1 MYKIVLIRHGESVWN
16 KENRFAGWV
25 DVDLS
30 EKGIEEAHNAGKK
43 LLAEK
48 YIFDLAYTSFLK
60 RASRTLDIV
69 LEEMNIQNIPIIKS
83 WKLNERHYGSL
94 QGLNKSE
101 MAVKYGENQ
110 VKTWR
115 RGYDVAI
122 PPLNKQDPMYPGND
136 PLYKDLKE
144 EEIPVS
150 ENLKMVVERVV
161 PYWTNEIVPSIKA
174 GKKIII
180 AASGNSLRALIKY
193 LENLSAE
200 EIVEINVPTAIPLV
214 YELDSELKVIKKYYL
229 ASEDQLKNALET
241 VANQG
246 KAKS

>member
-1 MYKIVLIRHGESVWN
+1 MYKIVLIRHGESLWN

-30 EKGIEEAHNAGKK
+30 EKGVEEAHNAGKK
-43 LLAEK
+43 LKDAG
-48 YIFDLAYTSFLK
+48 YVFDLAYTSYLK
-60 RASRTLDIV
+60 RANRTLDIV
-69 LEEMNIQNIPIIKS
+69 LQEMGLVIPINKS

-101 MAVKYGENQ
+101 MATKYGEVQ
-110 VKTWR
+110 VKKWR
-115 RGYDVAI
+115 RGYDTAI
-122 PPLNKQDPMYPGND
+122 PPLTKDSPMYPGND
-136 PLYKDLKE
+136 PLYKDLKPD
-144 EEIPVS
+144 EIPLS

-161 PYWTNEIVPSIKA
+161 PYWEEVIVPELKA

-180 AASGNSLRALIKY
+180 SASGNSLRALVKHI
-193 LENLSAE
+193 EGLSAE
-200 EIVEINVPTAIPLV
+200 EIVEFNMPTAIPYV
-214 YELDSELKVIKKYYL
+214 YELNDDLSVLKKYFLASDTELK
-229 ASEDQLKNALET
+229 SALET

>member
-1 MYKIVLIRHGESVWN
+1 MYKIVLIRHGESLWN

-30 EKGIEEAHNAGKK
+30 EKGVEEAHNAGKK
-43 LLAEK
+43 LKDAG
-48 YIFDLAYTSFLK
+48 YVFDLAYTSYLK
-60 RASRTLDIV
+60 RANRTLDIV
-69 LEEMNIQNIPIIKS
+69 LQEMGLVIPINKS

-101 MAVKYGENQ
+101 MATKYGEDQ
-110 VKTWR
+110 VKKWR
-115 RGYDVAI
+115 RGYDTAI
-122 PPLNKQDPMYPGND
+122 PPLTKDSPMYPGND
-136 PLYKDLKE
+136 PLYKDLKPD
-144 EEIPVS
+144 EIPLS

-161 PYWTNEIVPSIKA
+161 PYWENEIVPELKI

-180 AASGNSLRALIKY
+180 SASGNSLRALVKHI
-193 LENLSAE
+193 EGLSAE
-200 EIVEINVPTAIPLV
+200 EIVEFNMPTAIPYV
-214 YELDSELKVIKKYYL
+214 YELNEDLSVLKKYFL
-229 ASEDQLKNALET
+229 ASEAELKSALET

>member
-1 MYKIVLIRHGESVWN
+1 MYKVILIRHGESLWN

-43 LLAEK
+43 LLEEG
-48 YIFDLAYTSFLK
+48 YVFDLAYTSFLK
-60 RASRTLDIV
+60 RASKTLDIV
-69 LEEMNIQNIPIIKS
+69 LGEMNLKEIPIIRS

-101 MAVKYGENQ
+101 MATKYGEEQ
-110 VKTWR
+110 VKMWR
-115 RGYDVAI
+115 RGYDVTI
-122 PPLNKQDPMYPGND
+122 PPLTKEDPMYPGND
-136 PLYKDLKE
+136 PLYKDVKKE
-144 EEIPVS
+144 ELPLS

-161 PYWTNEIVPSIKA
+161 PYWNDEIVPNIKA
-174 GKKIII
+174 SKKIII
-180 AASGNSLRALIKY
+180 AASGNSLRALIKH
-193 LENLSAE
+193 LEKLSAE

-214 YELDSELKVIKKYYL
+214 YELNDNLEVIKKYYL
-229 ASEDQLKNALET
+229 ASEEQLRQALDT

-246 KAKS
+246 KAKA

>member
-1 MYKIVLIRHGESVWN
+1 MYKIVLIRHGESLWN